1 MPEQLL
7 LLRSYHDA
15 NIGVDRSSSTIRGI
29 KVIEVGPINDGR
41 PYLVDQ
47 ETLRQVVAFGNA
59 PNKGLKCRYT
69 HGEFDADS
77 IGTHLGRWFN
87 FRIDGEAVRADLK
100 LAQSSRIS
108 PKGDIGGYVI
118 TLAEEDPESFGASI
132 AAELDKELMQAGP
145 DGKMPLRLS
154 GLYSVDIVNEPA
166 ATRGGLFS
174 KEIAMAE
181 DAAPEE
187 KKEQDFSF
195 LTSEDMPVE
204 EKMKMVAK
212 MLGYEWK
219 EEEQMEES
227 EDDKS
232 EDEEEMA
239 EEEKKEEM
247 QEEDKKEEMSAK
259 HFIELFGDK
268 GARWFLEKR
277 SLAWCYAEKLKEANA
292 KISKLSKEVMG
303 MKGQV
308 KAAKEI
314 TGEGKPVNLSV
325 AQTEEEKAAQAFE
338 ARKLELRKMGVDEKA
353 ARWSQAFA
361 SISKK

>member
-29 KVIEVGPINDGR
+29 KVIEVGAINDGR

-174 KEIAMAE
+174 KEITMAE

-187 KKEQDFSF
+187 KQEPDFSF
-195 LTSEDMPVE
+195 LMSEDMPVE
-204 EKMKMVAK
+204 EKMQLVAK
-212 MLGYEWK
+212 MLGYELPSDKK
-219 EEEQMEES
+219 EDMS
-227 EDDKS
+227 EDEMPEDEEKK

-239 EEEKKEEM
+239 SEE
-247 QEEDKKEEMSAK
+247 QKKEEMSAK
-259 HFIELFGDK
+259 QFIELFGDK
-268 GARWFLEKR
+268 GARWFLEGK

-314 TGEGKPVNLSV
+314 TGEDKPVNLSV

-338 ARKLELRKMGVDEKA
+338 ARKLELRKMGVDEKT

>member
-87 FRIDGEAVRADLK
+87 FRVDGDAVRADLK

-132 AAELDKELMQAGP
+132 AAELDKELMQSGP

-174 KEIAMAE
+174 KEITMAE

-187 KKEQDFSF
+187 KQEPDFSF
-195 LTSEDMPVE
+195 LMSEDMPVE
-204 EKMKMVAK
+204 EKMQLVAK
-212 MLGYEWK
+212 MLGYEMPSEKK
-219 EEEQMEES
+219 EEMS
-227 EDDKS
+227 EDEEIPEDEKKD
-232 EDEEEMA
+232 DEEEMA

-247 QEEDKKEEMSAK
+247 SAK
-259 HFIELFGDK
+259 QYIELFGDK
-268 GARWFLEKR
+268 GARWFLEGK
-277 SLAWCYAEKLKEANA
+277 SLAWCYAEKLNEANA
-292 KISKLSKEVMG
+292 KVSKLTKEVMG

-314 TGEGKPVNLSV
+314 TGEEKPVNLSV

-338 ARKLELRKMGVDEKA
+338 ARKLQLRKMGVDEKS

>member
-69 HGEFDADS
+69 HGDFDADS

-87 FRIDGEAVRADLK
+87 FRVDGDAVRADLK

-145 DGKMPLRLS
+145 NGKMPLRLS

-174 KEIAMAE
+174 KEITMAE

-219 EEEQMEES
+219 EEEQMEE
-227 EDDKS
+227 KS
-232 EDEEEMA
+232 EDEEMSEDEEKKEEMA

-247 QEEDKKEEMSAK
+247 SAK
-259 HFIELFGDK
+259 QFIELFGDK
-268 GARWFLEKR
+268 GARWFLEGK
-277 SLAWCYAEKLKEANA
+277 SLAWCYAEKLNEANA
-292 KISKLSKEVMG
+292 KISKLTKEVMG

-308 KAAKEI
+308 KAAKDI
-314 TGEGKPVNLSV
+314 TGEANPVNLSV

-338 ARKLELRKMGVDEKA
+338 ARKLELRKLGVDEKS

>member
-7 LLRSYHDA
+7 LLRSYHDS

-47 ETLRQVVAFGNA
+47 ETLNQVVAFGNA

-69 HGEFDADS
+69 HGDFDSDA

-87 FRIDGEAVRADLK
+87 FRIDGGAVRADLK
-100 LAQSSRIS
+100 LSQSSRVS

-132 AAELDKELMQAGP
+132 AAELDRDLMESGQ
-145 DGKMPLRLS
+145 DGKMPLRLT

-174 KEIAMAE
+174 KEITMAE
-181 DAAPEE
+181 EAAPEE
-187 KKEQDFSF
+187 KQEPDFSF
-195 LTSEDMPVE
+195 LTSEEMPVE
-204 EKMKMVAK
+204 EKMKLVAE
-212 MLGYEWK
+212 MLGY
-219 EEEQMEES
+219 
-227 EDDKS
+227 
-232 EDEEEMA
+232 
-239 EEEKKEEM
+239 EEKKEEELAEDPEKEDEPAA
-247 QEEDKKEEMSAK
+247 EEEPAAEDEEEKKKEEMSSK
-259 HFIELFGDK
+259 KYIEIFGDK
-268 GARWFLEKR
+268 GARWYLEGK
-277 SLAWCYAEKLKEANA
+277 SLEWCYSERLKEANA
-292 KISKLSKEVMG
+292 KISKLTNEIMG

-314 TGEGKPVNLSV
+314 AGESDPVNLSV

-338 ARKLELRKMGVDEKA
+338 ARKLELRKLGVDERS